1 MTGTTRKITASRI
14 AFAASE
20 RCGLFR
26 YCRTEPPLGAG
37 KPRVTETGV
46 VMDVLELG
54 IDISELLANA
64 LDERP
69 HVGAEAFGTIAGD
82 EILAMHQVVDL
93 AVRDVLAGAGRHRR
107 DDAELGQGE
116 VERLARPARPV
127 DVEAQL
133 QTAEI
138 HRLA

>member
-1 MTGTTRKITASRI
+1 MTGTTRKMTASRI

-20 RCGLFR
+20 RCGHFASC
-26 YCRTEPPLGAG
+26 CRAEPPLGAG
-37 KPRVTETGV
+37 KPAVAETGV

-69 HVGAEAFGTIAGD
+69 HVGTEAFGTIPGD
-82 EILAMHQVVDL
+82 EILAVHEVVDF
-93 AVRDVLAGAGRHRR
+93 AVRDVLAGARRHRG

-116 VERLARPARPV
+116 VE
-127 DVEAQL
+127 
-133 QTAEI
+133 
-138 HRLA
+138 